1 MNELITQGADIKR
14 RIISEINKS
23 NQSVRL
29 AMAWFTDRDIA
40 EALIQAKKRNV
51 LVEIILSSNSQ
62 NEVVNAILAKEDIQV
77 HAFETGDDRGIMHHK
92 FCLID
97 DKISI
102 NGSYNYSYNA
112 SNNNVENIHI
122 SDDSETYRQLNEEFN
137 RLKYNIDHHLSLNT
151 MAQETNS
158 IPSGLSEKKDET
170 TNETTI
176 ILMDNFVQR
185 LNDLVFSTT
194 DLNLKE
200 YEDKGF
206 ESAKNSNG
214 NVHLYE
220 AERNS
225 IKLEIL
231 QLATSDSLG
240 GTRNILIQNITGAY
254 EKMKSDIE
262 VRRNQNLKRSKDN
275 HEIEKRKI
283 QESKERLQN
292 EKRILEI
299 GDNNTGEKGLFHFNQ
314 EIQNLSNEKKKLES
328 TFSVSSF
335 WKFDTVLTVGILG
348 MLLIYLSVFFASA
361 FYKILYETDVYD
373 LAAKNGSL
381 DGLTKPKIFDGDAIV
396 KIIDLGGLIMGII
409 SAMFFLIPL
418 LFTNIKYLD
427 GSIKWRNQLFFYT
440 GLIIFDAFVAY
451 VVARNLNIIDHTRDD
466 AIPLKNIQNYLVEP
480 EFWQIIL
487 FGSIPLLVVN
497 FLIGFIISKYKNSR
511 PEIIDNQRYTQLT
524 VLDRE
529 LNILTVNK
537 ESLAGKIKAK
547 EDEIK
552 EKETNLSALETTF
565 HKEEIAINEEHDRGA
580 RHAKELYE
588 GMEAKITNGKIFSE
602 TIVSNVMAA
611 YKTGFVRFLSCND
624 NMGQIVN
631 QIESIA

>member
-1 MNELITQGADIKR
+1 MNELITQGAEIKR

-23 NQSVRL
+23 TQSVRL

-62 NEVVNAILAKEDIQV
+62 NEVVISILAKDGIQV

-97 DKISI
+97 GKISI

-122 SDDSETYRQLNEEFN
+122 SDDSETYRQLHEEFN
-137 RLKYNIDHHLSLNT
+137 RLKFNIDHHLSLNT
-151 MAQETNS
+151 MVQETNS
-158 IPSGLSEKKDET
+158 IPSGLSEKKEET

-185 LNDLVFSTT
+185 LNDLVFTT
-194 DLNLKE
+194 TELNSKE

-225 IKLEIL
+225 IKLQIL
-231 QLATSDSLG
+231 QEATSDSLG
-240 GTRNILIQNITGAY
+240 GKKNLLKQNILGAF

-262 VRRNQNLKRSKDN
+262 IRRNQQLKKVKEHHESEKQKIKDS
-275 HEIEKRKI
+275 R
-283 QESKERLQN
+283 ERLQN

-299 GDNNTGEKGLFHFNQ
+299 GDNNTGEKGIFHFNQ

-328 TFSVSSF
+328 TFSIVSF

-348 MLLIYLSVFFASA
+348 VLLIYLSVFFASA
-361 FYKILYETDVYD
+361 FYKILYETDVYE

-381 DGLTKPKIFDGDAIV
+381 ENLTKPMIFDGDAIV
-396 KIIDLGGLIMGII
+396 KIINLGGLIMGII

-427 GSIKWRNQLFFYT
+427 GSVKWRNQLFFYT

-466 AIPLKNIQNYLVEP
+466 AIPLKSIQNYLVEP

-511 PEIIDNQRYTQLT
+511 PEIIDNQRHNQLT

-547 EDEIK
+547 EEEIK
-552 EKETNLSALETTF
+552 EKENDLSSIETSLR
-565 HKEEIAINEEHDRGA
+565 KEEIAINEEHDRGV
-580 RHAKELYE
+580 RHAQQHFE
-588 GMEAKITNGKIFSE
+588 GMEARINSGIIFSE
-602 TIVSNVMAA
+602 TIVSRVMAA
-611 YKTGFVRFLSCND
+611 YKTGFVRYLSCND